1 MLTPATHMYMYEI
14 KDGMKLYWLF
24 PLLKKEVRIIIIF
37 FLIVENKYYEC
48 FNNKIIFLLY
58 FFPGSKLIAF
68 IFFLLPIWSGNF
80 RIKIRCDAMKTVLTP
95 GGL

>member
-24 PLLKKEVRIIIIF
+24 PLLKKEVRIIITF

-48 FNNKIIFLLY
+48 FNANEEKIRNFSY
-58 FFPGSKLIAF
+58 
-68 IFFLLPIWSGNF
+68 IFFLDRS
-80 RIKIRCDAMKTVLTP
+80 
-95 GGL
+95 

>member
-14 KDGMKLYWLF
+14 KDGMKLYQIWLF

-48 FNNKIIFLLY
+48 FNANEEKIRY
-58 FFPGSKLIAF
+58 FFY
-68 IFFLLPIWSGNF
+68 IFFLDRS
-80 RIKIRCDAMKTVLTP
+80 
-95 GGL
+95 

>member
-24 PLLKKEVRIIIIF
+24 PLLKKEVRIIIKF

-48 FNNKIIFLLY
+48 FNANEEKIRLY
-58 FFPGSKLIAF
+58 FFY
-68 IFFLLPIWSGNF
+68 IFFLDRS
-80 RIKIRCDAMKTVLTP
+80 
-95 GGL
+95 